1 MISAKEMVM
10 SQENI
15 KRKKSALDFNAIEAE
30 PFIKAL
36 KDRVRRKLELGA
48 GMMMVGRAPRGQL
61 MSNSCSSGS
70 RVIIFADFCIFDIQQ
85 CLLGIGYIFDS
96 VIKL

>member
-1 MISAKEMVM
+1 MDHDDFLAKEMVM

-36 KDRVRRKLELGA
+36 KDRGRRKPELGA
-48 GMMMVGRAPRGQL
+48 GMMVVGRAPTGATDEQL
-61 MSNSCSSGS
+61 LFVRLKSHH
-70 RVIIFADFCIFDIQQ
+70 FCIFLDIRYSAMSVRNWV
-85 CLLGIGYIFDS
+85 YI
-96 VIKL
+96 